1 MKSQYNTESWRDDY
15 DFPVRIN
22 PSVAHAV
29 HAQRM
34 GPVWPFPKELIPVAP
49 LHPCTQRHPDP
60 EEAPL

>member
-15 DFPVRIN
+15 DFPVGIN

-29 HAQRM
+29 HVRRM
-34 GPVWPFPKELIPVAP
+34 APVWPFPKELIPVDRRTPAP
-49 LHPCTQRHPDP
+49 RHPDP